1 MQPTDLPAL
10 ADVVLRLG
18 SLFEHLGVPY
28 AIGGAVAVSLGGVPR
43 TTQDADCLVAVPAV
57 AYQRLADALNTQG
70 FVIDGSPAAQPVTV
84 EALLQQVRDDQYM
97 TLVCRATSVEL
108 FVPIVPLQ
116 HSILKRA
123 VGRSFHGHTI
133 RVTTPEDLILLK
145 MAFHRHKDLQDIK
158 GILHIQKGHLDLS
171 YLRHWSARMLEAS
184 SARELDELIA
194 TYEADRP
201 V

>member
-28 AIGGAVAVSLGGVPR
+28 AIGGAVAVSFWGVPR

-70 FVIDGSPAAQPVTV
+70 FVIDLSPAPQPVTV

-158 GILHIQKGHLDLS
+158 GILHVQKGNLDLS
-171 YLRHWSARMLEAS
+171 YLRHWSARMLEES
-184 SARELDELIA
+184 SAHELDDLIA

>member
-1 MQPTDLPAL
+1 MQPPDLPAL

-18 SLFEHLGVPY
+18 SLFEQLGVPY
-28 AIGGAVAVSLGGVPR
+28 AIGGAVAVSFWGVPR

-57 AYQRLADALNTQG
+57 TYQRLADALNAAG
-70 FVIDGSPAAQPVTV
+70 FVIDRALAPQPVTV

-108 FVPIVPLQ
+108 FVPVVPLQ

-158 GILHIQKGHLDLS
+158 GLLHVQKGLLDLA
-171 YLRHWSARMLEAS
+171 YLRHWSARMLEES

>member
-1 MQPTDLPAL
+1 MQPPDLPAL

-18 SLFEHLGVPY
+18 RIFERLGVPY
-28 AIGGAVAVSLGGVPR
+28 AIGGAVAVSFWGVPR
-43 TTQDADCLVAVPAV
+43 TTQDADCLVAIPAV

-123 VGRSFHGHTI
+123 VGRSFHGQTI

-158 GILHIQKGHLDLS
+158 GILHIQKGRLDLS
-171 YLRHWSARMLEAS
+171 YLRHWSCRMLEES